1 MHCSIKRSEG
11 TFCFL
16 VEGAGHTGQV
26 LTPTI
31 APQKERCEAPEF
43 QNGVSEAPVGRLLA
57 AVQVQIRPP
66 KAIES
71 HSCALPGR
79 DSYGCVGLDNI
90 HNSDLCKQLYM
101 RQIAGKI
108 LFIWHCAFADVPGRA
123 QAGGQRRQEPQQLSL
138 CSSAD
143 QCQPAK
149 RPAQDHRSQDSTCTQ
164 GGQSCAEAG
173 RAHL

>member
-1 MHCSIKRSEG
+1 M
-11 TFCFL
+11 
-16 VEGAGHTGQV
+16 GQV
-26 LTPTI
+26 LTPSL

-71 HSCALPGR
+71 RCCALP
-79 DSYGCVGLDNI
+79 DSGSHGWVDLDNI
-90 HNSDLCKQLYM
+90 HNNILCKQKHM
-101 RQIAGKI
+101 RQITGKTV
-108 LFIWHCAFADVPGRA
+108 FVWHCAIVGVLGRA

-143 QCQPAK
+143 QCQSAKLPAHY
-149 RPAQDHRSQDSTCTQ
+149 HRSQDSTCTQ
-164 GGQSCAEAG
+164 DGQSCAEGG